1 MQGGGDMGG
10 HFNDCGETGWRLG
23 WWMVDDGAAA
33 GEARWCVLSNLVFS
47 DDYTDHIYV
56 KKL

>member
-1 MQGGGDMGG
+1 MTVERLAGGLDG
-10 HFNDCGETGWRLG
+10 G

-47 DDYTDHIYV
+47 DDYTDHIYYINYNQ
-56 KKL
+56 